1 MERLAFEGVLV
12 AGGPGRRWTCAKVP
26 VFVPGFFGRRGRIAV
41 SGTVNGR
48 PFRAA
53 IHAGGDGGFFVVVPR
68 AACAAAGVGPGDRMA
83 ITLERAPETGTAPA
97 TDSGAPN

>member
-12 AGGPGRRWTCAKVP
+12 AGGPGRRWTCVKVP
-26 VFVPGFFGRRGRIAV
+26 VFVPAVFGGRSGIPV
-41 SGTVNGR
+41 RGTVNGR

-68 AACAAAGVGPGDRMA
+68 AACAAAGVRAGDRVA
-83 ITLERAPETGTAPA
+83 VTLEPGGAATPAAPGPA
-97 TDSGAPN
+97 APN

>member
-12 AGGPGRRWTCAKVP
+12 AGGPGRRWTCVKVP
-26 VFVPGFFGRRGRIAV
+26 VFVPAVFGGRNRIPV

-53 IHAGGDGGFFVVVPR
+53 IHARGDGGFFVVVPR
-68 AACAAAGVGPGDRMA
+68 AACEAAGVAAGSRVA
-83 ITLERAPETGTAPA
+83 LTLERDGTVGTAGPK
-97 TDSGAPN
+97 SPN